1 MCLTVY
7 NKGFLSL
14 FCSKEEFKASKDITC
29 YKLVIKNIN
38 EDGTC
43 TYVSPFQD
51 EWVWETGKTYTDEIS
66 LYKWQYDKD
75 RPLHIGRGMFHTNR
89 TLFAAKLLKK
99 WLMNEWS
106 EKKKNFAIAKCVI
119 PKGTEMYK
127 GWFAET
133 PLEIR
138 NYASKKLKVVKIFD

>member
-14 FCSKEEFKASKDITC
+14 FSAKEKLASKNITC
-29 YKLVIKNIN
+29 YKLVRKDIN
-38 EDGTC
+38 NDGTC

-51 EWVWETGKTYTDEIS
+51 GWVWEAGKSYTDEII
-66 LYKWQYDKD
+66 LYKWQYSKEG
-75 RPLHIGRGMFHTNR
+75 PLYVGRGMFHTNR
-89 TLFAAKLLKK
+89 TLFGAKLLKK
-99 WLMNEWS
+99 YLMNEWR
-106 EKKKNFAIAKCVI
+106 EKKKNFVIAKCVI

-127 GWFAET
+127 GWFIET

-138 NYASKKLKVVKIFD
+138 NYASKSLRIVKFLK